1 MTSAAIHRVHV
12 GSAERHFRAVGTVVA
27 MVEIAVALVILVA
40 GGGGAGVGLAWLND
54 RRHAANARRIPE
66 REPKQ
71 ILEARFA
78 AGEIDEP
85 EFNRRMRALVYGP
98 PLEIDDGS

>member
-1 MTSAAIHRVHV
+1 MI
-12 GSAERHFRAVGTVVA
+12 E
-27 MVEIAVALVILVA
+27 VALAMVILVA

-54 RRHAANARRIPE
+54 RRHAANARRAPV

-71 ILEARFA
+71 ILGERFA

-85 EFNRRMRALVYGP
+85 EFNRRMRSLVYGP
-98 PLEIDDGS
+98 PFEIDEGS

>member
-1 MTSAAIHRVHV
+1 
-12 GSAERHFRAVGTVVA
+12 
-27 MVEIAVALVILVA
+27 MVEIAWGVVILIA

-54 RRHAANARRIPE
+54 RRHAANARRLPV

-78 AGEIDEP
+78 AGEIDEL
-85 EFNRRMRALVYGP
+85 EFNRRMSALIYGP
-98 PLEIDDGS
+98 PLEFEDRS